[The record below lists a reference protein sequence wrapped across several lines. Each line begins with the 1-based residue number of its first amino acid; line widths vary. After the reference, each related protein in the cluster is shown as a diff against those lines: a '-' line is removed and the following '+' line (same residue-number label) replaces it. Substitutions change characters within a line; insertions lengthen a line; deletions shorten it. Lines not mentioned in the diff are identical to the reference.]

1 LLPADPLVLQFDDR
15 SFLPG
20 VSVTNSI
27 GTYNALAYQSFVGVD
42 GTLPSPLSVSL
53 NGLKNRS
60 PPNVIATGLEPA
72 LSGQKAQIS
81 TLYPD
86 SPVKTFNLHSFFFA
100 CVAHTGESAVSAI
113 VPCTVHV
120 EGFVNGKK
128 TVEQQLVYQPKNL
141 LKARMHYADFAA
153 SEWCDLDTVT
163 FTVPCEL
170 SKALVLDNIDVSAA
184 HAACSA
190 RTDRPA
196 LVHGAHLCCA
206 SGCLSSA
213 PFLASLFLGRAQAVS
228 SGLRPPPAPP
238 PPPPFHCGALQSPRA
253 ADAPSQLRSL
263 LIRLYAFSRSRYRV
277 S

>member
-1 LLPADPLVLQFDDR
+1 MQAILFLSLVFAATVAMALETRPGVKPFGQGGACVSKRYNSNFDDR

-42 GTLPSPLSVSL
+42 STLPSPLSVSL

-72 LSGQKAQIS
+72 LGGQRAQIS

-170 SKALVLDNIDVSAA
+170 SKALLLDNIDYTVHTCAA
-184 HAACSA
+184 
-190 RTDRPA
+190 
-196 LVHGAHLCCA
+196 
-206 SGCLSSA
+206 
-213 PFLASLFLGRAQAVS
+213 
-228 SGLRPPPAPP
+228 PPA
-238 PPPPFHCGALQSPRA
+238 A
-253 ADAPSQLRSL
+253 
-263 LIRLYAFSRSRYRV
+263 
-277 S
+277 